1 MKLTKSQLKEIIKE
15 EITHLKEYGVA
26 APAGT
31 DQSVS
36 AVAPRERSQT
46 STVGRASSLATRQ
59 TATEKVTDPVAASQ
73 LLFKQ
78 LQNFSDKLDKTMVMR
93 NLIKLV
99 RDSS

>member
-1 MKLTKSQLKEIIKE
+1 
-15 EITHLKEYGVA
+15 
-26 APAGT
+26 
-31 DQSVS
+31 
-36 AVAPRERSQT
+36 
-46 STVGRASSLATRQ
+46 
-59 TATEKVTDPVAASQ
+59 VAASQ

>member
-26 APAGT
+26 GPAGT